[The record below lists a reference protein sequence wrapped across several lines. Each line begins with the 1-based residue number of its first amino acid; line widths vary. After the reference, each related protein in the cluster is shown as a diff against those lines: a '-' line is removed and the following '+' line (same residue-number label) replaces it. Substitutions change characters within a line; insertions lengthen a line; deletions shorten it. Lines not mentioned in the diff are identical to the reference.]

1 MRKRPGWA
9 VRFCAKYHNK
19 SYPASP
25 RLCGASRTNKTHMS
39 RIGKKIISLPE
50 KVTAEIKDGK
60 ILIKGPKGELEM
72 NIPNSV
78 KISKS
83 EEGLKVEV
91 NKDSRIG
98 NEAAMWG
105 TIRAIVANMVKGV
118 WEGYEKKLEI
128 EGVGFKAQLQGDNLV
143 LSLGFSH
150 TIEVKAPEGISFKVE
165 KNSILVSGIDKAL
178 VGKIAS
184 GIRKLKKPEPYK
196 GKGIRYAGEIVRR
209 KAGKKASTGA

>member
-1 MRKRPGWA
+1 
-9 VRFCAKYHNK
+9 
-19 SYPASP
+19 
-25 RLCGASRTNKTHMS
+25 MS

>member
-1 MRKRPGWA
+1 
-9 VRFCAKYHNK
+9 
-19 SYPASP
+19 
-25 RLCGASRTNKTHMS
+25 MS
-39 RIGKKIISLPE
+39 RIGKKIIPLPE

-60 ILIKGPKGELEM
+60 ILIKGPKGELEQ
-72 NIPNSV
+72 NIPSSV
-78 KISKS
+78 KISSS
-83 EEGLKVEV
+83 EGGLRVEI
-91 NKDSRIG
+91 NKDSRTG

-128 EGVGFKAQLQGDNLV
+128 EGVGFKAQLQGGNLV

-150 TIEVKAPEGISFKVE
+150 QIEVKAPESISFKVE

-178 VGKIAS
+178 VGKVAAN
-184 GIRKLKKPEPYK
+184 IRRLKKPEPYK

-209 KAGKKASTGA
+209 KAGKKASTTGA